1 MFNKD
6 WLQKCCIWA
15 YMLLTSELSDKKDNH
30 RTVSE
35 QSQHSAQEY
44 KTVVE
49 HSRNLRVLD
58 FDIFLGDLNFILR
71 TYHKTT

>member
-1 MFNKD
+1 
-6 WLQKCCIWA
+6 
-15 YMLLTSELSDKKDNH
+15 MLMTSELTVIKKDNH
-30 RTVSE
+30 RTESE

-44 KTVVE
+44 KMVVE

-58 FDIFLGDLNFILR
+58 FDVFRGDLNFILQ